1 MAKDLKTDEI
11 KQQTRTID
19 FMPTILD
26 YLKIDF
32 DMNYEK
38 IDGTSLISLFN
49 GKVIDEKI
57 AFSETGNP
65 LYEKKPPKEPNTCSV
80 RTSKWKLIYNEHNDT
95 KELYNLEI
103 DKNEKNNVI
112 NTGLNIE
119 KILWNE
125 LEKIR
130 QDK

>member
-1 MAKDLKTDEI
+1 ME
-11 KQQTRTID
+11 
-19 FMPTILD
+19 
-26 YLKIDF
+26 
-32 DMNYEK
+32 E
-38 IDGTSLISLFN
+38 
-49 GKVIDEKI
+49 EI

-119 KILWNE
+119 KTLWNE